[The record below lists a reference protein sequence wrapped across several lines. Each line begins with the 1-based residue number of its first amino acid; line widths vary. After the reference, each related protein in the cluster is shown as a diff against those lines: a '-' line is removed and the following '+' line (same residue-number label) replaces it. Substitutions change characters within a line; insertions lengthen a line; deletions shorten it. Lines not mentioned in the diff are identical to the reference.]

1 MTIHKTIISVDPR
14 ITIKRRMYDT
24 IIDLDMLK
32 TGYNI
37 NEEGAKVIAYRLKES
52 EPYLFKESKRYLEYI
67 PCMSM
72 NIKILD
78 QYADELAN
86 FLLEVVTNEKY
97 IEKRVYK

>member
-1 MTIHKTIISVDPR
+1 MIHKTIISVDPR
-14 ITIKRRMYDT
+14 LTIKRRMYDT

-37 NEEGAKVIAYRLKES
+37 NQEGVKVIAEKLKEL
-52 EPYLFKESKRYLEYI
+52 EPYLLKESKRYLNYI
-67 PCMSM
+67 PCASM

-78 QYADELAN
+78 EYANDLAS
-86 FLLEVVTNEKY
+86 FLLKVVTNEKY